1 MPKTQAKRLVRN
13 ISAQALQKQVGV
25 RQDLSPQ
32 LWNLSYENHLLT
44 LHGIN
49 LRDILEQYGSPLH
62 VLNTQRLE
70 QNANAMMY
78 GRQQTKLLNVYY
90 SYKTHPIPR
99 VLQLLHGYGIGAEVI
114 SPYELWLALRLG
126 VDPQKIIYNGPAK
139 SDESIETAIKQGIRL
154 LNINH
159 REELERFAKIS
170 RQVGKTANI
179 AIRLIFAK
187 GWSGQFGL
195 GVDTGEALEVYRQA
209 LSMPELNVIGVHC
222 HRGILFKGLDDMA
235 GYLQGIKD
243 FLDTLHRE
251 LNFHPEILDV
261 GGSIA
266 ISTVRPFSDFDKKL
280 GETFRIEVR
289 EPDPQ
294 SYPLLED
301 FAEFIAKDLTGYF
314 QSVNRPLPEL
324 AVEPGR
330 AITGNTQMLLSRIVD
345 TKETAETFTYGILDA
360 GISVAEIVKLEFHQV
375 FPLQRKIHQ
384 LEELYRLVGPICHMG
399 DTLYPAWRLP
409 KLSKGD
415 AIAIMDSGAYFV
427 PEARAFSFPKPG
439 IVGLNS
445 NGESFVIRKS
455 DTFES
460 IIHMDCLAE

>member
-1 MPKTQAKRLVRN
+1 MPKTQAKRLVRS
-13 ISAQALQKQVGV
+13 IGAQALQKRVGM

-32 LWNLSYENHLLT
+32 LWNMSYENSALT
-44 LHGIN
+44 LHGVN
-49 LRDILEQYGSPLH
+49 LQTLLEQYGSPLH
-62 VLNTQRLE
+62 VLNTQKLE
-70 QNANAMMY
+70 QNAHAMMY
-78 GRQQTKLLNVYY
+78 GHQKQQILNVYY

-99 VLQLLHGYGIGAEVI
+99 ILQLLHSYGVGAEVI
-114 SPYELWLALRLG
+114 SPYELWLALHLG

-139 SDESIETAIKQGIRL
+139 SDESIEIAIDRGIRL
-154 LNINH
+154 LNVNH

-170 RQVGKTANI
+170 QQVGKKANI

-195 GVDTGEALEVYRQA
+195 GVDTGEALATYRQA

-222 HRGILFKGLDDMA
+222 HRGVLFDGLDDVA

-243 FLDTLHRE
+243 FLNTLYQE
-251 LNFHPEILDV
+251 FNFHPEILDV

-266 ISTVRPFSDFDKKL
+266 IPTVRSFSDFDKKL
-280 GETFRIEVR
+280 SETFRIEVR
-289 EPDPQ
+289 EPTPQ
-294 SYPLLED
+294 EYPTLED
-301 FAEFIAKDLTGYF
+301 FAEFISKDLTGYF
-314 QSVNRPLPEL
+314 QDVNRPVPEL

-330 AITGNTQMLLSRIVD
+330 AITGNTQALLSRIVD
-345 TKETAETFTYGILDA
+345 TKETSEAFTYGILDA
-360 GISVAEIVKLEFHQV
+360 GISVAEIVKYEFHQV
-375 FPLQRKIHQ
+375 FPLQQKAQ
-384 LEELYRLVGPICHMG
+384 TPEKLYRLVGPICHMG

-409 KLSKGD
+409 ELAKGD

-445 NGESFVIRKS
+445 SGESFMIRKS

-460 IIHMDCLAE
+460 IIHMDCLAD

>member
-13 ISAQALQKQVGV
+13 ISAQALQKRVGI

-32 LWNLSYENHLLT
+32 LWNMSYDNHALT
-44 LHGIN
+44 LHGVN
-49 LRDILEQYGSPLH
+49 LQDILERYGSPVH
-62 VLNTQRLE
+62 VLNTQKLE
-70 QNANAMMY
+70 QNAHAMMY
-78 GRQQTKLLNVYY
+78 GHQRTKLLNVYY

-99 VLQLLHGYGIGAEVI
+99 VLQLLHSYGVGAEVI
-114 SPYELWLALRLG
+114 SPYELWLALHLG

-139 SDESIETAIKQGIRL
+139 SDESIEIAISQGIRL
-154 LNINH
+154 LNVNH
-159 REELERFAKIS
+159 REELNRFAKIS
-170 RQVGKTANI
+170 RQVGKKANV

-195 GVDTGEALEVYRQA
+195 GVDTGEALETYRQA

-222 HRGILFKGLDDMA
+222 HRGVLFDGLDDMA
-235 GYLQGIKD
+235 GYLQDIKD
-243 FLDTLHRE
+243 FLDILYRE
-251 LNFHPEILDV
+251 LDFHPEILDV
-261 GGSIA
+261 GGSIGVP
-266 ISTVRPFSDFDKKL
+266 TVRPFSDFDKKL
-280 GETFRIEVR
+280 SETFRIEVR

-294 SYPLLED
+294 GYPTLED
-301 FAEFIAKDLTGYF
+301 FAEFISQDLIGYF
-314 QSVNRPLPEL
+314 QTVSRPLPEL

-330 AITGNTQMLLSRIVD
+330 AITGNTQALLSRIVD

-360 GISVAEIVKLEFHQV
+360 GISVAEIVKIEFHQV
-375 FPLQRKIHQ
+375 FPLQQKVHHS
-384 LEELYRLVGPICHMG
+384 EELYRLVGPICHMG

-409 KLSKGD
+409 KLVKGD

-445 NGESFVIRKS
+445 SGESFVIRKS